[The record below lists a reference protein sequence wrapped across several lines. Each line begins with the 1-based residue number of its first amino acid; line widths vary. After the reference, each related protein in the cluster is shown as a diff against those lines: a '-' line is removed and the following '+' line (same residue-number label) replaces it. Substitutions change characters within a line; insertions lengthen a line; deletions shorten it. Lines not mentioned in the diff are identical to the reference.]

1 MAEVNG
7 ELSES
12 ESGRWVVWFTAK
24 DLSGEQG
31 GYLGRG
37 WWMS

>member
-1 MAEVNG
+1 VAEVNG
-7 ELSES
+7 ELSGS

-24 DLSGEQG
+24 DLSGERG